1 MNTKFSGRYPMKSR
15 KRDYLKDFMDTKL
28 VNKLRLYTA
37 ILVIMTVIVVAEVL
51 RSKFSPE
58 LAVVGFISGM
68 VIGILVARMYKLSWD
83 ESNNNVTGTVDVI
96 GGIIL
101 VLYLTYIFTR
111 TYYLE
116 QWVSGIPLFAFI
128 LSMTAGTMFGRII
141 NTRHDVFKILKALKI
156 M

>member
-1 MNTKFSGRYPMKSR
+1 MKSK
-15 KRDYLKDFMDTKL
+15 KRDLLKEFMDTKL
-28 VNKLRLYTA
+28 VNKLRLYT
-37 ILVIMTVIVVAEVL
+37 VIMVVMVAIVIYEVL
-51 RSKFSPE
+51 ISKFSPE
-58 LAVVGFISGM
+58 LAVVGFISGI
-68 VIGILVARMYKLSWD
+68 VVGIFVARIYKLSWD

-101 VLYLTYIFTR
+101 VLYFTYIFTR
-111 TYYLE
+111 TYYLG

-141 NTRHDVFKILKALKI
+141 NTRHDVLKILRALKL

>member
-1 MNTKFSGRYPMKSR
+1 
-15 KRDYLKDFMDTKL
+15 MDTKL
-28 VNKLRLYTA
+28 VNKLRLYT
-37 ILVIMTVIVVAEVL
+37 VIMVVMVAIVIYEVL
-51 RSKFSPE
+51 ISKFSPE
-58 LAVVGFISGM
+58 LAVVGFISGI
-68 VIGILVARMYKLSWD
+68 VVGIFVARIYKLSWD

-101 VLYLTYIFTR
+101 VLYFTYIFTR
-111 TYYLE
+111 TYYLG

-141 NTRHDVFKILKALKI
+141 NTRHDVLKILRALKL